1 MGLVGHVTMTLSGRS
16 RSRARRSD
24 DFAQTVGKNCD
35 PTKGWGGVATE
46 VWQRTTKATRRQKR
60 FHNNAW
66 VRETKNRRDTAAGSD
81 VFW

>member
-35 PTKGWGGVATE
+35 PTKGWGRGRNRSLATNHKGDQTTE
-46 VWQRTTKATRRQKR
+46 AIPQQRLGPG
-60 FHNNAW
+60 N
-66 VRETKNRRDTAAGSD
+66 EEPAGHGGRK
-81 VFW
+81 